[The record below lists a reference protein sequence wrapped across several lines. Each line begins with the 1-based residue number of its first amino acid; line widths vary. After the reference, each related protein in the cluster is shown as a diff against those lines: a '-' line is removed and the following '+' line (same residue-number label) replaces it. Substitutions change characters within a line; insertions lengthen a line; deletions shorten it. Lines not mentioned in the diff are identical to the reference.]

1 LAKLKIFEK
10 LKEKKLG
17 PIQVSDYINIG
28 IARNILYLTGAI
40 LLFIFGVLLYGFIL
54 SEIRTVPVSEAMYQK
69 GYTKL
74 VNPSLVINKH
84 NYTLSL
90 YEDSVLIK
98 DYRASF
104 GKSISAPKT
113 RAGDNAT
120 PVGEYQICSI
130 DTVHK
135 YHKFLKI
142 NYPNLNDAAN
152 ALKKG
157 WISQKEYNEI
167 KFQYYYEGCIDRNR
181 VLGGNLGIHGVG
193 KFNFI
198 IKNLPFVFNWTN
210 GSIALS
216 DEDIDEIYSIVKIGT
231 KIVIK

>member
-1 LAKLKIFEK
+1 MQKLKIFEK
-10 LKEKKLG
+10 LKGKELG
-17 PIQVSDYINIG
+17 PIQVSDYINVN

-40 LLFIFGVLLYGFIL
+40 LLFIFCALLYGFIL
-54 SEIRTVPVSEAMYQK
+54 SEIRSVPISEAMFQK
-69 GYTKL
+69 GYSQL
-74 VNPSLVINKH
+74 SNPNLLIDRK

-98 DYRASF
+98 EYRASF
-104 GKSISAPKT
+104 GKSLNVPKT
-113 RAGDNAT
+113 KANDNAT
-120 PVGEYQICSI
+120 PVGEYQICEI
-130 DTVHK
+130 DTSYK
-135 YHKFLKI
+135 YHKFFQI
-142 NYPNLNDAAN
+142 NYPNLDDAAS
-152 ALKKG
+152 ALRKG

-167 KFQYYYEGCIDRNR
+167 KFQFYYEGCIDRHR
-181 VLGGNLGIHGVG
+181 ILGGNLGIHGVG

-216 DEDIDEIYSIVKIGT
+216 NEDIDEIFTIVRVGT